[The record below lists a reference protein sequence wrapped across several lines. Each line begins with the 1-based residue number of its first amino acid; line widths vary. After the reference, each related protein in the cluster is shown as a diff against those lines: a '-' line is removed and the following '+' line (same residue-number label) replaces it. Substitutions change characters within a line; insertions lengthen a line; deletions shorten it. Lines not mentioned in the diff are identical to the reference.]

1 MHIDPEEAL
10 AYHSSPPAGKLATVA
25 TKPCRTQRD
34 LSLAYTPGV
43 AVPCLEIAR
52 DPSLVYKYTS
62 KGNLVAVVSNGTA
75 VLGLGN
81 IGAAAGK
88 PVMEGKG
95 VLFKRFADIDVFD
108 IELATENPD
117 EIIRT
122 CQLLEPTFGGI
133 NLEDIKA
140 PECFYIEEELRR
152 TMKIPVFHDD
162 QHGTAI
168 ISGAALLNA
177 LDIVGKP
184 IDQIRVVFNGAGAS
198 GISCAQHYVKLGVR
212 RGNIMMCDTKGVVYK
227 GRKAGMNPYKE
238 RFAVETEAR
247 SLSDA
252 LVGADVFFGLSS
264 GNCVTPEMLLTMA
277 RDPIV
282 FAMANPDPE
291 IPYDVAL
298 AARPDAIMA
307 TGRSD
312 FPNQVNNVLGFP
324 FIFRGALDVRATTV
338 NDAMELAA
346 TRALAA
352 LAREDVPDA
361 VCRAYGVERLEFG
374 REYII
379 PKPFDSRV
387 LIWEAAAVAQAA
399 METGVAQ
406 VPVDI
411 VEYREQ
417 LERRLGKA
425 HEVMRVMIHKAQ
437 RQPKRVV
444 FPEGEE
450 GKIVRACQ
458 ILIDEKIAL
467 PILLGDEEKIRAR
480 MAELHLHLDGIQI
493 VDPTSS
499 ERLPA
504 YTEELYCLRQRKGAT
519 RREVEQLI
527 LNRNTFAAMM
537 VRLGDADALIG
548 GLTQH
553 YPDTIRPAL
562 QVIEV
567 RHGLRRVSGVYVM
580 ITPKGDIYFLA
591 DATVNIEPTAEDLAE
606 IAVTTAELARRF
618 DVEPRVA
625 LLSFSNFG
633 STRHPLAEKV
643 RRAVELVRQREPGL
657 MVDGEMQADT
667 AVVPEIIEQ
676 TYPFS
681 TLKGGANVLIF
692 PNLEAGNVAYKLL
705 ARIGGAEPIGPILMG
720 LSRPVHVL
728 QRGAEV
734 NDIVNIAAIAVV
746 DAQDAG
752 AAPGSAFHA
761 ASGLTGRV

>member
-1 MHIDPEEAL
+1 
-10 AYHSSPPAGKLATVA
+10 
-25 TKPCRTQRD
+25 
-34 LSLAYTPGV
+34 
-43 AVPCLEIAR
+43 
-52 DPSLVYKYTS
+52 
-62 KGNLVAVVSNGTA
+62 
-75 VLGLGN
+75 
-81 IGAAAGK
+81 
-88 PVMEGKG
+88 
-95 VLFKRFADIDVFD
+95 
-108 IELATENPD
+108 
-117 EIIRT
+117 
-122 CQLLEPTFGGI
+122 
-133 NLEDIKA
+133 
-140 PECFYIEEELRR
+140 LRR